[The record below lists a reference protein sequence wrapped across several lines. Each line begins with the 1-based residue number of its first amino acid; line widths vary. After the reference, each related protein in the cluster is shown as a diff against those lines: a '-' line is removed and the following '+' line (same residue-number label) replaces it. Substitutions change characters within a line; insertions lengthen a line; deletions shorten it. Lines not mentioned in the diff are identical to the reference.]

1 MNRISLLVGL
11 GLALTCSNSR
21 AQTKLS
27 PLDQMLR
34 TRPRQVTEW
43 TWVNKPWKGNSAPYL
58 RINRQINAAFANK
71 KRIEAVTQRYRAA
84 AEAKPT
90 DPLAVYAWGYAAYA
104 ARPIGASFN
113 AKELPKLALAFAFPP
128 DPGTYQY
135 SRLRCAITIR
145 WRPYAQLKPMGNRVL
160 KRNLNDRD
168 VKLGMI
174 NLLVAGSKAEQQ
186 QALSYAQQL
195 VKDYPRS
202 ATSYSAL
209 AWVYDIRFGLYRNPV
224 DGDKAIAIY
233 RQCIA
238 LSKYPLG
245 IQMAEENI
253 HRIQQ
258 MQKQMQRS

>member
-1 MNRISLLVGL
+1 MKRLLFILAAGL
-11 GLALTCSNSR
+11 VLACSNSH

-34 TRPRQVTEW
+34 TRPRQVTDW
-43 TWVNKPWKGNSAPYL
+43 TWVSKSWKGNSAPYL
-58 RINRQINAAFANK
+58 RINHQINAAFTNK
-71 KRIEAVTQRYRAA
+71 KRIEAVTQKYRAA

-104 ARPIGASFN
+104 ARPLGAPIN
-113 AKELPKLALAFAFPP
+113 PNDIPKLALAFSLPP
-128 DPGTYQY
+128 DPGTYEY

-160 KRNLNDRD
+160 KRHPQDHD

-174 NLLVAGSKAEQQ
+174 NLLVVGSKTEQQ

-202 ATSYSAL
+202 ADSYSAL
-209 AWVYDIRFGLYRNPV
+209 AWVYDMKFGSYRNPA

-233 RQCIA
+233 HQCIA

-245 IQMAEENI
+245 IRMVEENI

-258 MQKQMQRS
+258 MQKQLRTG